1 MIWRDAIH
9 LGWSNLRQT
18 PLRTALTVTGVA
30 IGIGTLV
37 CMFGFGLGLQ
47 RLNTE
52 EISRYR
58 FLNAI
63 QVLPMDMGI
72 PVGARNAK
80 ERPPKAAAL
89 NESALAAIR
98 KLPGVSAAT
107 PVVQFPVELKRGDRS
122 RSGLGRSFE
131 PSVDA
136 ANPLYKL
143 TAGRFF
149 RDAHARE
156 VVVTGAALTA
166 LGFKDPRQAAGREIT
181 LAILSTESAGG
192 GAGPFGAPLPS
203 FAIQKK
209 EVPVRVAGVLE
220 DAEGPFG
227 NPLLR
232 MELLLPLGT
241 ARDLGLDRLVA
252 LQQMM
257 RNPSARNDY
266 TLAEVRTNQLA
277 DGPRV
282 EKAIQ
287 KMGFRTVSL
296 TSILEEVNK
305 VFVIM
310 DAVLG
315 AIGSVSLLVACLGI
329 VNIMII
335 AVLERRKEIG
345 VMKSVGARR
354 WDVKEQFFVEGAL
367 IGLMG
372 GAGGVVLGWAVSQV
386 INFGL
391 NLYIKQQGVKPQ
403 VLFAFPLWLILAALA
418 LAVGV
423 SLASALYPAA
433 RAARLDPVES
443 LRYE

>member
-9 LGWSNLRQT
+9 LGWLNLRQT

-47 RLNTE
+47 QLNTE

-72 PVGARNAK
+72 PMGARNAK
-80 ERPPKAAAL
+80 DKPPKAAAL
-89 NESALAAIR
+89 NEAALAALR
-98 KLPGVSAAT
+98 KLPGVAAAT
-107 PVVQFPVELKRGDRS
+107 PVVQFPVEMKTATSRGRAWGAASS
-122 RSGLGRSFE
+122 RRWT
-131 PSVDA
+131 A

-143 TAGRFF
+143 TAAGSS
-149 RDAHARE
+149 ATPMPARWWLP
-156 VVVTGAALTA
+156 APPCTA
-166 LGFKDPRQAAGREIT
+166 LGFKDSRQAAGREIT
-181 LAILSTESAGG
+181 LRAPVHGILRRRGR
-192 GAGPFGAPLPS
+192 PLRRALPA
-203 FAIQKK
+203 FAIQKQ
-209 EVPVRVAGVLE
+209 EVSVRVAGVLE

-257 RNPSARNDY
+257 RNPAARNDY
-266 TLAEVRTNQLA
+266 TLVEVRTVQLA
-277 DGPRV
+277 DGPKV

-329 VNIMII
+329 VNTMII

-367 IGLMG
+367 IGLLG
-372 GAGGVVLGWAVSQV
+372 GAGGVALGWVVSQG

-391 NLYIKQQGVKPQ
+391 NLYIKGQGVKPQ
-403 VLFAFPLWLILAALA
+403 ALFAFPPWLILAAMA